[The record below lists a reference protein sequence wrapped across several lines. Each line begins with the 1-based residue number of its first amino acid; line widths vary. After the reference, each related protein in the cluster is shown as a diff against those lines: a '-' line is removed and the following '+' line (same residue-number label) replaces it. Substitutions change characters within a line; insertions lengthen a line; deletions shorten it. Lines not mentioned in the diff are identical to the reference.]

1 MLFIPGATRFACP
14 WLSYFAPSALG
25 RCDPGARGSRL
36 AERLDE
42 MKVGVFLEDFS
53 PEVGGGFT
61 IQDDLFRALI
71 ELLDDTHHS
80 FVIFCRRAEGVSK
93 LSNHPRLSAVDFP
106 GSLKQRLFARAGR
119 GLNSL
124 LEKRQ
129 RQSRLEQLCKES
141 GVEFMWFVGAE
152 AVQLDLPYM
161 AIVWDLQH
169 RLQPWFPEVSSAGT
183 WKHREN
189 FYSEF
194 LRRATMIIAGTDSGR
209 EEIERFYQVTS
220 NRIKILPH
228 PTPAFALNAAP
239 GNPENLLKKY
249 ELRKNYLLYPAQFWS
264 HKNHVNLL
272 LAAAE
277 LKSKYD
283 IDLPVVFVGS
293 DKGNADYVRSFA
305 AQLKPKVDVSFLGFV
320 PVEDLVAL
328 YRGAFALAYVTFFGP
343 ENLPTLEAFALGCPV
358 VASDVAGAREQ
369 LGDAA
374 LLVDPKDPS
383 SIANAI
389 KQLHDN
395 ADLRQTLIDKGRARA
410 ERSTAKTFVRGVFN
424 ALDEFEPIRRCWK

>member
-1 MLFIPGATRFACP
+1 
-14 WLSYFAPSALG
+14 
-25 RCDPGARGSRL
+25 
-36 AERLDE
+36 

-53 PEVGGGFT
+53 PDVGGGFT
-61 IQDDLFRALI
+61 IQDDIFRALI

-80 FVIFCRRAEGVSK
+80 FVIFCRRAEAVNK
-93 LSNHPRLSAVDFP
+93 LSTNPRLQAVDFP
-106 GSLKQRLFARAGR
+106 GSLGKRVFARAER

-129 RQSRLEQLCKES
+129 RQSRLEQLCKEA
-141 GVEFMWFVGAE
+141 GIEFMWFVGAE

-169 RLQPWFPEVSSAGT
+169 RLQPWFPEVSAGGT
-183 WKHREN
+183 WKHRES

-194 LRRATMIIAGTDSGR
+194 LRRATIIIAGTDAGR
-209 EEIERFYQVTS
+209 EEIERFYQVTG

-228 PTPAFALNAAP
+228 PTPAFALNAGP
-239 GNPENLLKKY
+239 GHADAVLKKY
-249 ELRKNYLLYPAQFWS
+249 ELRDNYLFYPAQFWS

-277 LKSKYD
+277 LKSKD
-283 IDLPVVFVGS
+283 GIDLPVVFVGS

-305 AQLKPKVDVSFLGFV
+305 AQLKPAVDVSFLGFV
-320 PVEDLVAL
+320 PVEDLIAL

-383 SIANAI
+383 SIATAI
-389 KQLHDN
+389 KALHDDTN
-395 ADLRQTLIDKGRARA
+395 LRQTLIEKGRARA
-410 ERSTAKTFVRGVFN
+410 ERSTAKTFVRNVFN
-424 ALDEFEPIRRCWK
+424 ALDEFEPVRRCWK

>member
-1 MLFIPGATRFACP
+1 
-14 WLSYFAPSALG
+14 
-25 RCDPGARGSRL
+25 
-36 AERLDE
+36 

-61 IQDDLFRALI
+61 IQDDIFRALLALI
-71 ELLDDTHHS
+71 DDTHHS
-80 FVIFCRRAEGVSK
+80 FVIFCRRPEGVSK
-93 LSNHPRLSAVDFP
+93 LSTHPRIQAVAFP
-106 GSLKQRLFARAGR
+106 GSLGQRVVARAER

-129 RQSRLEQLCKES
+129 RQSRLEQLCKDA

-169 RLQPWFPEVSSAGT
+169 RRQPWFPEVSAAGT
-183 WKHREN
+183 WRHREN

-194 LRRATMIIAGTDSGR
+194 LRRASMIIAGTEAGR

-220 NRIKILPH
+220 DRIKILPH
-228 PTPAFALNAAP
+228 PTPTFALNAGP
-239 GNPENLLKKY
+239 GDAEAVLKKY
-249 ELRKNYLLYPAQFWS
+249 QLKGNYLFYPAQFWS
-264 HKNHVNLL
+264 HKNHANLL

-277 LKSKYD
+277 LKGKHD
-283 IDLPVVFVGS
+283 IDLSVVFVGS

-305 AQLKPKVDVSFLGFV
+305 AQLNPAVEVSFLGFV

-343 ENLPTLEAFALGCPV
+343 ENLPPLEAFALGCPV

-369 LGDAA
+369 LADAA
-374 LLVDPKDPS
+374 LLVDPKDPV
-383 SIANAI
+383 SIATAI
-389 KQLHDN
+389 KTLYDDP
-395 ADLRQTLIDKGRARA
+395 DLRQRLIEKGRTRA
-410 ERSTAKTFVRGVFN
+410 ERSTAMNFVRGVFH
-424 ALDEFEPIRRCWK
+424 ALDEFEPVRRCWK